1 MREKSSWAYLP
12 HVPLGEF
19 LAELKAA
26 LGAWVVISGIS
37 LVILGAIELGR
48 SATESVVDSLS
59 FHSLPRWLV
68 LTAGATILLWF
79 MRGKHISWKIPY
91 LTFVEGVVV
100 VILLGISFFVSE
112 HFSSWIAVPLFWAFA
127 IGILLMDRLGAKGRE
142 LAAQTGGS
150 GNDTA

>member
-1 MREKSSWAYLP
+1 MREKSNWAYLP

-19 LAELKAA
+19 VAELKAA

-37 LVILGAIELGR
+37 LVTLAAIEVGG
-48 SATESVVDSLS
+48 SATESVVDGLG

-68 LTAGATILLWF
+68 LTAGAAALLWF

-91 LTFVEGVVV
+91 LTFTEGVVV
-100 VILLGISFFVSE
+100 VTLLGISFFASE
-112 HFSSWIAVPLFWAFA
+112 HLSSWIAVPLFWALA
-127 IGILLMDRLGAKGRE
+127 IGMLSMDRLGAKGRE
-142 LAAQTGGS
+142 LATQNGGS